1 MSKILSIKANE
12 ILDSR
17 KKPTVSV
24 VLTTEKGSFHAAVP
38 SGASTGIY
46 EAMELRDS
54 DSHVSRAIKNVN
66 EIIAERLIGLNPEK
80 QKEIDNLMIKFD
92 GTKNKSRLGANAI
105 LGVSMAVCR
114 AGAVSKNIPL
124 YKHIAELSENKKLIL
139 PFPFF
144 NIINGGRHAKNNLAI
159 QEFMIVPISKN
170 FKEALEIGAEIYNDL
185 KKIIIQKYPSFN
197 IGDEGGF
204 SPNLNNT
211 EEALDLLRRLILK
224 SKHNKKVRIA
234 IDAAA
239 SEFFKDN
246 YYDLDI
252 KNPNNI
258 GKMRKT
264 GEELIEFY
272 KNLIKKYNILSIED
286 PFSQD
291 DWKSYGEF
299 TKEIGKKLQIVGDD
313 LLVTNPSRIK
323 QAISQKACNALLLK
337 INQIGT
343 ITESINAYK
352 LAKKA
357 KWKVMVSHRSGE
369 TRDDFIADLVVGLG
383 TGQIKSGAPFPIER
397 MTKYNRLVEIEKELH
412 R

>member
-1 MSKILSIKANE
+1 
-12 ILDSR
+12 
-17 KKPTVSV
+17 
-24 VLTTEKGSFHAAVP
+24 
-38 SGASTGIY
+38 
-46 EAMELRDS
+46 
-54 DSHVSRAIKNVN
+54 
-66 EIIAERLIGLNPEK
+66 
-80 QKEIDNLMIKFD
+80 
-92 GTKNKSRLGANAI
+92 
-105 LGVSMAVCR
+105 
-114 AGAVSKNIPL
+114 
-124 YKHIAELSENKKLIL
+124 
-139 PFPFF
+139 
-144 NIINGGRHAKNNLAI
+144 
-159 QEFMIVPISKN
+159 
-170 FKEALEIGAEIYNDL
+170 
-185 KKIIIQKYPSFN
+185 
-197 IGDEGGF
+197 
-204 SPNLNNT
+204 
-211 EEALDLLRRLILK
+211 
-224 SKHNKKVRIA
+224 
-234 IDAAA
+234 
-239 SEFFKDN
+239 
-246 YYDLDI
+246 
-252 KNPNNI
+252 
-258 GKMRKT
+258 MRKT